1 MRALERQWLKDIRE
15 AKNMTQKDVANQC
28 YIDRSYYT
36 QIETGN
42 RNPSRYVAINIAK
55 VLNFDPSVFF
65 TEELSSPF
73 QLALQNV
80 PIVIAHSDLDL
91 KYTWIFNRHDDFI
104 DIDAIGKKDTDL
116 ANNEG
121 IDKLTALKQRVIDSG
136 ISGQCIIKFPLSE
149 GWFNYLVFAS
159 PLIDSLG
166 QVTGVATSSINLTN
180 LEPLGVNVIEKT

>member
-1 MRALERQWLKDIRE
+1 MERQWLKDIRE
-15 AKNMTQKDVANQC
+15 TKHMTQKDVANQC
-28 YIDRSYYT
+28 FIDRSYYT

-80 PIVIAHSDLDL
+80 PIVIAHCDLEL
-91 KYTWIFNRHDDFI
+91 KYTWVFNPHDDFI
-104 DIDAIGKKDTDL
+104 DNDTIGKKDKDL

-121 IDKLTALKQRVIDSG
+121 IDKLTVLKQRVINSG
-136 ISGQCIIKFPLSE
+136 ISGQCIIRFPLSN
-149 GWFNYLVFAS
+149 GWTNYLVFAS
-159 PLIDSLG
+159 PLVDSLG
-166 QVTGVATSSINLTN
+166 HVTGVATSSINLSN
-180 LEPLGVNVIEKT
+180 LEPLGVNVKEQA

>member
-1 MRALERQWLKDIRE
+1 
-15 AKNMTQKDVANQC
+15 MTQKDVANQC

-180 LEPLGVNVIEKT
+180 LEPLGVNVVEKA